1 MTSLRILLQNA
12 GRKRA
17 PAPSRWLPGRWAE
30 LHLRRFTRETRGATA
45 VEFAIVALP
54 FLVMLLATLQL
65 AIIYLSSQA
74 LETFTEQNARQ
85 IMVNLVQQQNL
96 TAAQY
101 KAQLC
106 TQLPSLFNCN
116 NFYVDVVSVAP
127 SSSAFSSAN
136 LSLPALTFDA
146 SGNVTNTWRFQPGN
160 PGYIVV
166 VRMLYQWSVFNLP
179 LGLNLVNQTNG
190 SRLLMATSVFKNEL
204 TN

>member
-1 MTSLRILLQNA
+1 MAALRKLLKSA
-12 GRKRA
+12 GRAR
-17 PAPSRWLPGRWAE
+17 RQGPGRRSFARWAG
-30 LHLRRFTRETRGATA
+30 LRLRQFGRETRGATA
-45 VEFAIVALP
+45 VEFAVVGLP
-54 FLVMLLATLQL
+54 FLVLLLATLQL
-65 AIIYLSSQA
+65 VIINLSSQA
-74 LETFTEQNARQ
+74 LETFTEQNGRQ

-106 TQLPSLFNCN
+106 AQLPSLFNCN
-116 NFYVDVVSVAP
+116 NFYVDVVSIAP
-127 SSSAFSSAN
+127 SSTAFSSSN
-136 LSLPALTFDA
+136 LSLPALKFDA
-146 SGNVTNTWRFQPGN
+146 NGNVTNTWQFQPGS